1 MTNITPAGQNTAAN
15 NALPKCGQDVG
26 TSAAAILQ
34 VWFWGWT
41 AFLFNLIGKFNFTFS
56 IKHFH
61 PADVFQRS
69 ALRQCRPLA
78 ASVVENESC
87 LSFLFSITVA

>member
-26 TSAAAILQ
+26 TSTAAILQ

-41 AFLFNLIGKFNFTFS
+41 VYLFNLIGKFNFRFS
-56 IKHFH
+56 IKHSH
-61 PADVFQRS
+61 PEDVFQRS
-69 ALRQCRPLA
+69 ALRQCRPLCA
-78 ASVVENESC
+78 IIEMQLKCFE
-87 LSFLFSITVA
+87 